1 MPLSKNSPSPLQTSM
16 SLPPKV
22 RAILADAQ
30 EKLEK
35 LRSIKPYLI
44 DLSLREN
51 PVGARM
57 GQNLADKLG
66 ILPQLREFGFRNIL
80 LGTLDYSMPEE
91 LEVDDDFMM
100 YLRDHQIDMSGCFAF
115 TAMGIAGTD
124 GVYVPD
130 PSQLK
135 LKNYCVPN
143 TLSEIYLSKAGMGGQ
158 YDLATL
164 RRSLPLSIQWL
175 NENIRGDSLGKE
187 GGGKPRI
194 IINIVD
200 GCDAIA
206 EDPEVFCSILQLL
219 AEQPIEGVS
228 IEDGRGTY
236 LPFQVGAYVA
246 IARSLLPPPLQLLV
260 HMHAGAG
267 VENASAIEALLNG
280 ADGVWGGLPKQAAVI
295 GHASLG
301 ELIANLVRV
310 GNPHM
315 QDYRLDQLLPL
326 ASALQV
332 LDQELPLPEDTPI
345 LGNNAYRLPLSF
357 FRQVPGRFMDLIPEA
372 IGGEYR
378 YRICPVVSDT
388 EVIAGRLAEVT
399 GHSQF
404 EFSQAVLEQM
414 ICLMRR
420 DLRAGARIVYDE
432 PKNLLALYERA
443 LHSLKE

>member
-1 MPLSKNSPSPLQTSM
+1 M
-16 SLPPKV
+16 SLPQNMKLLPPHI
-22 RAILADAQ
+22 ATILADAQ
-30 EKLEK
+30 QKLEK
-35 LRSIKPYLI
+35 LRTIKPYLI

-51 PVGARM
+51 PVGSRM
-57 GQNLADKLG
+57 GQNLADKLS
-66 ILPQLREFGFRNIL
+66 ILPRLREFGFRNIF
-80 LGTLDYSMPEE
+80 LGTLDYSMPDE

-100 YLRDHQIDMSGCFAF
+100 YLRDHEIDMTSCFAF
-115 TAMGIAGTD
+115 TAMGIASPD
-124 GVYVPD
+124 GVFVPD

-135 LKNYCVPN
+135 LQAYGVPN
-143 TLSEIYLSKAGMGGQ
+143 TLHEIYLSKAGMEGQ

-175 NENIRGDSLGKE
+175 NDNIRGDH
-187 GGGKPRI
+187 GGKPRI
-194 IINIVD
+194 LINIVD
-200 GCDAIA
+200 GCDAFA
-206 EDPEVFCSILQLL
+206 ESPETVCSILQLL

-228 IEDGRGTY
+228 IEDDRGTY

-246 IARSLLPPPLQLLV
+246 IARSLLPAPLQLLV
-260 HMHAGAG
+260 HVHAGAG

-280 ADGVWGGLPKQAAVI
+280 ADGIWGGLPKQAAII

-326 ASALQV
+326 ATAFQT
-332 LDQELPLPEDTPI
+332 LDQELPVPDDTPI

-357 FRQVPGRFMDLIPEA
+357 FRQLPDRFMDLVPEA

-388 EVIAGRLAEVT
+388 LVIAGRLAEVM
-399 GHSQF
+399 GRRQE
-404 EFSQAVLEQM
+404 EFPQAVMEQM
-414 ICLMRR
+414 IRLMRR
-420 DLRAGARIVYDE
+420 DLRAGVRIVYDQPE
-432 PKNLLALYERA
+432 NLLALYERA
-443 LHSLKE
+443 LSSSVC

>member
-1 MPLSKNSPSPLQTSM
+1 MPLTHNTT
-16 SLPPKV
+16 SLPQNV

-35 LRSIKPYLI
+35 LRTIKPYLI

-57 GQNLADKLG
+57 GQNLADKLS
-66 ILPQLREFGFRNIL
+66 ILPRLREFGFRNIF
-80 LGTLDYSMPEE
+80 LGTLDYSMPDE

-100 YLRDHQIDMSGCFAF
+100 YLRDHQIDMTSCFAF
-115 TAMGIAGTD
+115 TAMGIASPD
-124 GVYVPD
+124 GVFVPD

-135 LKNYCVPN
+135 LQAYGVPN
-143 TLSEIYLSKAGMGGQ
+143 TLHEIYLSKAGMQGQ

-175 NENIRGDSLGKE
+175 NDNIRGDD
-187 GGGKPRI
+187 GGKPRI
-194 IINIVD
+194 LINIVD
-200 GCDAIA
+200 GCDAFA
-206 EDPEVFCSILQLL
+206 EDPETTCSILQLL

-228 IEDGRGTY
+228 IEDDRGTY
-236 LPFQVGAYVA
+236 MPFQVGAYVA
-246 IARSLLPPPLQLLV
+246 IARSLLPAPLQLLV
-260 HMHAGAG
+260 HVHAGAG

-280 ADGVWGGLPKQAAVI
+280 ADGVWGGLPKQAAII

-315 QDYRLDQLLPL
+315 QAYQLDQLLPL

-332 LDQELPLPEDTPI
+332 LDQELPIPDDTPI

-357 FRQVPGRFMDLIPEA
+357 FRQVPDRFMDLIPEA

-388 EVIAGRLAEVT
+388 KVIAGRLAEVT
-399 GHSQF
+399 GRSPLDFPQT
-404 EFSQAVLEQM
+404 VLEQM
-414 ICLMRR
+414 IRLMRR
-420 DLRAGARIVYDE
+420 DLRAGARIVYDQPE
-432 PKNLLALYERA
+432 NLLALYERA
-443 LHSLKE
+443 LNPPNEC

>member
-1 MPLSKNSPSPLQTSM
+1 M
-16 SLPPKV
+16 SLPQNMKLLPPHI
-22 RAILADAQ
+22 ATILADAQ
-30 EKLEK
+30 QKLEK
-35 LRSIKPYLI
+35 LRTIKPYLI

-51 PVGARM
+51 PVGSRM
-57 GQNLADKLG
+57 GQNLADKLS
-66 ILPQLREFGFRNIL
+66 ILPRLREFGFRNIF
-80 LGTLDYSMPEE
+80 LGTLDYSMPDE

-100 YLRDHQIDMSGCFAF
+100 YLRDHEIDMTSCFAF
-115 TAMGIAGTD
+115 TAMGIASPD
-124 GVYVPD
+124 GVFVPD

-135 LKNYCVPN
+135 LQAYGVPN
-143 TLSEIYLSKAGMGGQ
+143 TLHEIYLSKAGMDGQ

-175 NENIRGDSLGKE
+175 NDNIRGDH
-187 GGGKPRI
+187 GGKPRI
-194 IINIVD
+194 LINIVD
-200 GCDAIA
+200 GCDAFA
-206 EDPEVFCSILQLL
+206 ESPETVCSILQLL

-228 IEDGRGTY
+228 IEDDRGTY

-246 IARSLLPPPLQLLV
+246 IARSLLPTPLQLLV
-260 HMHAGAG
+260 HVHAGAG

-280 ADGVWGGLPKQAAVI
+280 ADGIWGGLPKQAAII

-326 ASALQV
+326 ATAFQT
-332 LDQELPLPEDTPI
+332 LDQELPVPDDTPI

-357 FRQVPGRFMDLIPEA
+357 FRQLPDRLMDLVPEA

-388 EVIAGRLAEVT
+388 LVIAGRLAEVT
-399 GHSQF
+399 GRRQE
-404 EFSQAVLEQM
+404 EFPQAVVEQM
-414 ICLMRR
+414 IRLMRR
-420 DLRAGARIVYDE
+420 DLRAGVRIVYDQPE
-432 PKNLLALYERA
+432 NLLALYERA
-443 LHSLKE
+443 LSSSVC

>member
-1 MPLSKNSPSPLQTSM
+1 M
-16 SLPPKV
+16 SLPQNMKLLPPHI
-22 RAILADAQ
+22 ATILADAQ
-30 EKLEK
+30 QKLEK
-35 LRSIKPYLI
+35 LRTIKPYLI

-51 PVGARM
+51 PVGSRM
-57 GQNLADKLG
+57 GQNLADKLS
-66 ILPQLREFGFRNIL
+66 ILPRLREFGFRNIF
-80 LGTLDYSMPEE
+80 LGTLDYSMPDE

-100 YLRDHQIDMSGCFAF
+100 YLRDHEIDMTSCFAF
-115 TAMGIAGTD
+115 TAMGIASPD
-124 GVYVPD
+124 GVFVPD

-135 LKNYCVPN
+135 LQAYGVPN
-143 TLSEIYLSKAGMGGQ
+143 TLHEIYLSKAGMEGQ

-175 NENIRGDSLGKE
+175 NDNIRGDHS
-187 GGGKPRI
+187 GKPRI
-194 IINIVD
+194 LINIVD
-200 GCDAIA
+200 GCDAFA
-206 EDPEVFCSILQLL
+206 ESPETVCSILQLL

-228 IEDGRGTY
+228 IEDDRGTY

-246 IARSLLPPPLQLLV
+246 IARSLLPAPLQLLV
-260 HMHAGAG
+260 HVHAGAG

-280 ADGVWGGLPKQAAVI
+280 ADGIWGGLPKQAAII

-326 ASALQV
+326 ATAFQT
-332 LDQELPLPEDTPI
+332 LDQELPVPDDTPI

-357 FRQVPGRFMDLIPEA
+357 FRQLPDRFMDLIPEA

-388 EVIAGRLAEVT
+388 LVIAGRLAEVM
-399 GHSQF
+399 GRRQE
-404 EFSQAVLEQM
+404 EFPQAVMEQM
-414 ICLMRR
+414 IRLMRR
-420 DLRAGARIVYDE
+420 DLRAGARIVYDQPE
-432 PKNLLALYERA
+432 NLLALYERA
-443 LHSLKE
+443 LSSSVC